1 MGATA
6 WRMGLGG
13 RPLAI
18 TCVSRPVI
26 SLLQGAFRVAVPG
39 QILAAIKDNGMT
51 FFSLNGASCV

>member
-18 TCVSRPVI
+18 IRASPSVI
-26 SLLQGAFRVAVPG
+26 SLLQTAFRVTVSD
-39 QILAAIKDNGMT
+39 QILAVIKVTG
-51 FFSLNGASCV
+51 